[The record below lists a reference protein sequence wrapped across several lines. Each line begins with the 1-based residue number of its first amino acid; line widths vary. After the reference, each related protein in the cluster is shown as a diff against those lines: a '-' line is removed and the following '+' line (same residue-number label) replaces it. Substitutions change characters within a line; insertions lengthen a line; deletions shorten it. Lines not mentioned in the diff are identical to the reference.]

1 MLYLTGKGSAVSPR
15 GRSGSAWA
23 GGRPGVPDQPAG
35 GCRRSLV
42 SEDSKLIF
50 LKVILILVAAV
61 LLCCIGVAGYALALL
76 IRRPPLRLYRERS
89 AQPDFIPL
97 SRIPKRL
104 IDLLVYLED
113 KTFHDH
119 PGYSLEMIRYVWN
132 ENRKAGRI
140 IAGAST
146 ITQQLAKNLYFRFNH
161 SYIRKAAELLVS
173 LVLER
178 RLGKDRILEMY
189 LNIIYF
195 GNGVYGITDA
205 ARFYFDKP
213 VAGLSLNQAL
223 MIAVIPAAPTRGN
236 PIQHPETYERLRDSR
251 LKKLTAV
258 EPPLVSPEEDAAI
271 RAFGPDC
278 LDPELR
284 KNDEFTRAYPQDI
297 PLINERFGPYAK

>member
-1 MLYLTGKGSAVSPR
+1 M
-15 GRSGSAWA
+15 
-23 GGRPGVPDQPAG
+23 
-35 GCRRSLV
+35 
-42 SEDSKLIF
+42 IF

-76 IRRPPLRLYRERS
+76 IRRPPLRLCRERS

-119 PGYSLEMIRYVWN
+119 PGYDLEMIRYAWN

-195 GNGVYGITDA
+195 GNGVYGITGA

-213 VAGLSLNQAL
+213 VAGLSLNQTL
-223 MIAVIPAAPTRGN
+223 MIAVI
-236 PIQHPETYERLRDSR
+236 ETYERLRDNR

>member
-1 MLYLTGKGSAVSPR
+1 M
-15 GRSGSAWA
+15 
-23 GGRPGVPDQPAG
+23 
-35 GCRRSLV
+35 
-42 SEDSKLIF
+42 IF

-113 KTFHDH
+113 KNFHDH
-119 PGYSLEMIRYVWN
+119 PGYSLKMIRYVWN
-132 ENRKAGRI
+132 GNRKAGRI

-195 GNGVYGITDA
+195 GNGVYGITGA

-213 VAGLSLNQAL
+213 VAGLSLNQTL